1 MIYNSLRRKRNICRD
16 ARAEQSLEA
25 DFSEYRVDLLPERF
39 DGSKTLGS
47 KKQTFISRRWAHA
60 LMQEMETIFR
70 DSLPTITTNAPCL
83 RLEVKS
89 QFNHS
94 LDRRGL
100 VLRVLE

>member
-1 MIYNSLRRKRNICRD
+1 MRGQNKVLRLTSPSIG
-16 ARAEQSLEA
+16 
-25 DFSEYRVDLLPERF
+25 VDLLPERF

-47 KKQTFISRRWAHA
+47 KKQTFNLWSKRRWAHA

-70 DSLPTITTNAPCL
+70 DSLSTITTNAPCL

-100 VLRVLE
+100 DLRVFE